1 MVVLEMALASLSLVF
16 PGWLIWR
23 AFSTSRQLEQRL
35 AQGDATLL
43 NDERFSIDR
52 VTLGPPGTQLIED
65 VEFIP
70 VQQIPTIVP
79 QVVSVP
85 PLGLNTL
92 EMNSMDE
99 HVEIERRFLV
109 DARGDKPWMNAAT
122 SQIEQ
127 YYTVGELLSIED
139 GVLSTKGK
147 PWPPSRKPR
156 KAIWPPPHHGPPA
169 CAAEMK
175 PTS

>member
-43 NDERFSIDR
+43 NDDRCSIDR

-79 QVVSVP
+79 QVVSVRP
-85 PLGLNTL
+85 PQSQYTGDELN
-92 EMNSMDE
+92 
-99 HVEIERRFLV
+99 
-109 DARGDKPWMNAAT
+109 G
-122 SQIEQ
+122 
-127 YYTVGELLSIED
+127 
-139 GVLSTKGK
+139 
-147 PWPPSRKPR
+147 
-156 KAIWPPPHHGPPA
+156 
-169 CAAEMK
+169 
-175 PTS
+175 